1 MVVEIALRAGLYYNC
16 NKNTSVVFMTD
27 ETEVTT
33 MKKSSY
39 FALVMGTVSGVMFAL
54 GMCMALV
61 EEWAMLK
68 GGVILG
74 GAGLLLRLVTLLI
87 WRRMTHKEPV
97 RVSGKTVAK
106 ILLGVLPALVL
117 GIGLRQCL
125 VMENYILG
133 TAIGLVGILMLLG
146 FIPLVK
152 GLK

>member
-1 MVVEIALRAGLYYNC
+1 
-16 NKNTSVVFMTD
+16 
-27 ETEVTT
+27 

-39 FALVMGTVSGVMFAL
+39 VALVMGTVSGVMFSL

-68 GGVILG
+68 QGAIIG
-74 GAGLLLRLVTLLI
+74 GAGLILALITLLV
-87 WRRMTHKEPV
+87 WRRMEHKAPIK
-97 RVSGKTVAK
+97 VSGKLMARV
-106 ILLGVLPALVL
+106 LLGVAAALVL
-117 GIGLRQCL
+117 GIGMSLCL

-133 TAIGLVGILMLLG
+133 TIIGLVGIVMLLG

>member
-1 MVVEIALRAGLYYNC
+1 
-16 NKNTSVVFMTD
+16 
-27 ETEVTT
+27 

-68 GGVILG
+68 QGAILG
-74 GAGLLLRLVTLLI
+74 GAGLVLGLVTLLV
-87 WRRMTHKEPV
+87 WRKMEHKAPI
-97 RVSGKTVAK
+97 RVSGKVVVRV
-106 ILLGVLPALVL
+106 LLGVAAALTL
-117 GIGLRQCL
+117 GIGLSLCL
-125 VMENYILG
+125 VLESYMLG
-133 TAIGLVGILMLLG
+133 TVIGLVGIVLLLG

>member
-1 MVVEIALRAGLYYNC
+1 M
-16 NKNTSVVFMTD
+16 
-27 ETEVTT
+27 

-61 EEWAMLK
+61 EEWAMLME
-68 GGVILG
+68 GAILG
-74 GAGLLLRLVTLLI
+74 GIGLLLGLVTLLI

-97 RVSGKTVAK
+97 RVSGKTVLK
-106 ILLGVLPALVL
+106 ILLGVMAALVL
-117 GIGLRQCL
+117 GISLSLCL
-125 VMENYILG
+125 VLKNYILG
-133 TAIGLVGILMLLG
+133 TAVGLVGIMLLLG

>member
-1 MVVEIALRAGLYYNC
+1 
-16 NKNTSVVFMTD
+16 
-27 ETEVTT
+27 

-39 FALVMGTVSGVMFAL
+39 VAVVLGTVSGVLFSL

-74 GAGLLLRLVTLLI
+74 GAGLLLGLVTLLI
-87 WRRMTHKEPV
+87 WRKMEHKAPIK
-97 RVSGKTVAK
+97 VSGKLVAK
-106 ILLGVLPALVL
+106 VVYAVVAALVL
-117 GIGLRQCL
+117 GIGLSLCL
-125 VMENYILG
+125 VPENYLLG
-133 TAIGLVGILMLLG
+133 TVIGLVSIVMLLG